1 MAGRDFS
8 NELFPTSA
16 PSSGRDFSAE
26 LFAEEDRKKKQLRQ
40 SDPILSPEDV
50 VMSSV
55 GAPSAEPPQQPRKPV
70 VDPRAQRQVPALPDI
85 RGTISRIGDFLRP
98 EYQSVLEAPVSPEQ
112 QQLNVDRRLT
122 YGAGPISHETEA
134 AAAAVLSGEAEAKN
148 QTVKKVANAMAKRG
162 QPSLSDLIARTKNP
176 EVIRAVRDAKAEE
189 FRSAGEWA
197 ADTLSNISQG
207 TVGLVQLPLNIFAPS
222 GELAQT
228 LRNTQKELQEQE
240 SDVLKAQR
248 AQLLE
253 RVQNENGF
261 FGKYFA
267 TIESLITN
275 PALGISEAV
284 KQVPNFLS
292 IMGVAKLGGALTGE
306 AINTASRFSPTIAL
320 SEAISGNAL
329 LTGARA
335 AGTTAGGVSAA
346 TLMTSG
352 DAAGNTYQTLTDLK
366 KTPMSV
372 WRTNPDFQQLV
383 AQGRTPR
390 QAIEEIATAKARL
403 AAAIVAP
410 LGVLGFMGAESAILA
425 QPGTRAALQAVT
437 PKGAAK
443 IFGKEIGLEQIEE
456 GGTQAGS
463 NVASQTI
470 NPQQSLTE
478 GVPEAMATAA
488 VTAAPFAGA
497 AVARQALQSQQTQ
510 VDLLAEAEARRR
522 LDVQSYDPNLV
533 DPTSTK
539 RPPSTGPVTITPPD
553 EAPFTAPPPP
563 PAPMPPAPGGR
574 IEPGVDGAFNGQP
587 TRVMPDGRIEPNFDE
602 APPAA
607 RPPVD
612 VIPGMMTDEDVA
624 QPENLTVT
632 PVTLTEPEVTPVTLP
647 EPEVTPVTPIQPTLA
662 AELLPETPT
671 VPPAQTPK
679 LFEPSIGEHQAQD
692 MTVVAV
698 PVKDLT
704 LSKDVPQF
712 KAGASSKGVVEPLSG
727 KFTQEGVAPIAVWR
741 RLDGAMEV
749 ISGRHRL
756 DLAKRSN
763 TDLIN
768 AQVYDE
774 AKGFNQSMAATL
786 DAELN
791 IRDEQGKVK
800 DYVNYFKE
808 SGTDRETADAK
819 GFLARTKG
827 KRGFTIANQG
837 SDALIAA
844 INSDQI
850 GDEAAYY
857 VAINAPNDER
867 LQSVGIKA
875 LMDGKSM
882 NTATNTMQ
890 AVKAM
895 AGEQDTT
902 TDMFGFDDSLIKE
915 AQEMAKI
922 AAQMQQAIKNR
933 LSAITGAAKNP
944 AMAKAEGIDVRD
956 PVAIQ
961 QRIEELKQRKT
972 ALENWS
978 TSPELVAE
986 IRAARGVA
994 PPVLPI
1000 FEQPVAPVEPQDDFL
1015 SMQTPEELRNQ
1026 ARGQAETAR
1035 QQAIAEQEA
1044 QRKAQVDS
1052 EVGDFTL
1059 TGSDRAADVAVARGQ
1074 EDLFGAAQ
1082 GTEEESGV
1090 RGASDEEVADVSEA
1104 FDNAKQSQESEGI
1117 TRVFDA
1123 PAKSEIVRM
1132 ENKTKDDG
1140 FLTIEQAKARIAE
1153 WKKNAEQQG
1162 ETRENS
1168 DKIVLSLFDMT
1179 GQWSAPWEEAG
1190 YQVYRFDIQTDPEM
1204 GDVTKFSAE
1213 FFNDLYGAFE
1223 GQDVYAILAA
1233 CPCTDFASSGAR
1245 HFAAKD
1251 ADGRTVESVELVQQ
1265 TLRTVEYF
1273 KPSIWAIENPVGRI
1287 EKLTGLPPWRLSFN
1301 PNHFGDPYTK
1311 KTLLWGRFNADLPTA
1326 PVESVEGSK
1335 MHRMYG
1341 GKSQATKN
1349 ARSVTPEG
1357 FAYAFFTSNN
1367 AIDNPVMAVA
1377 NKYDMMDPAV
1387 IKKAVNAGMTGE
1399 QIANI
1404 VDDPYYLDLDYKA
1417 ANDALSNAVTPTK
1430 GEVTDSQERIIGM
1443 TKKEYRND
1451 EATLGRSTHPSL
1463 SIDFDGQ
1470 DPKSLI
1476 SQYGEKNVRF
1486 LGRLLGITVKDIKS
1500 VAKKLLDINDNVNA
1514 IAGRT
1519 ADDFKGMT
1527 KAELEPLRKQLGFS
1541 AYISK
1546 AELIAK
1552 IVDYQPELTDK
1563 FNARLQ
1569 DAKHQ
1574 AAVTNALR
1582 QGVDVKDEVIK
1593 DYPDL
1598 TAYTRERGSEIY
1610 NQAIQKLALKE
1621 TSNLTGAMYKWRAES
1636 LRELVKKE
1644 EDPQSKQVWGDV
1656 ADKIDQLHGQ
1666 LFGKKQTEEAPA
1678 ILEEDLPEAIAEEK
1692 EFIEEDTKDKL
1703 EAIAQDFMVGDMV
1716 RFGSIPGT
1724 VVGVEGD
1731 YVRMRPDDSKSAK
1744 AYQRVPKSSLTFVG
1758 RPDTTTMVSYSKE
1771 QDNKFGE
1778 EAGQLNANMGNL
1790 IQLLGAN
1797 MYSSS
1802 LAEVT
1807 VKELLQNAFDAVKGA
1822 VADTNSKGESI
1833 KPLYKTGKIQIAINS
1848 NDRTISITD
1857 NARGMTPQIVRDAFF
1872 TVAGSDK
1879 SDLPPG
1885 QRSGGLGLAKM
1896 GFMLG
1901 AENLKLD
1908 TVRDG
1913 VRVTVDTSS
1922 TDIANNNFTIQKS
1935 PAPKGEHGTTVTVK
1949 IPQYYID
1956 PKNGDEK
1963 PIYFPYSLRS
1973 IGALNKPLI
1982 GPVEVSF
1989 KRDTDESAILP
2000 IGVNFEKKN
2009 YTQFKANFDWGS
2021 ADIFFGIERK
2031 PEQYSINHQVL
2042 SAGVYQFSPS
2052 FKLDNELIPYD
2063 IIVNIAPNVDA
2074 RHPDY
2079 PFVNSRESFKD
2090 RIKQDVEALQQYL
2103 GQISRGLEAKDL
2115 QESFKGVVSMPRME
2129 AGQDIADIAD
2139 KLKKTFGEKKQEKP
2153 TAVKALPKEVTVTA
2167 DAVTDT
2173 QTQQILVDVKAKQAE
2188 KQKDASFKG
2197 SEAPKATDFMLDLK
2211 QDPKLPAYHNNTN
2224 VDYLAIGR
2232 PYGEPEQFF
2241 AELGTLVVEM
2251 KEELAKSGFYGYEK
2265 LSPESLFFAGV
2276 SIDKKYGGV
2285 HIRVPYK
2292 AIFVNPFYSFGG
2304 RTIFGIRQQLLNT
2317 MMHEIAHTGSMD
2329 HGVAHN
2335 TQMIKVEQYLADEGL
2350 LDYYRDA
2357 ILDVLRR
2364 HESTFTAMKEAYDK
2378 SSTQNTS
2385 KSLEDYAQDS
2395 SAASARGDEGG
2406 ARNAPSA
2413 IPSRERQ
2420 GRGEGVSRAQ
2430 ADDEKRQD
2438 RKGAREDGKDG
2449 KPSDFLMNVEK
2460 PSKRQINT
2468 PEFKRW
2474 FGRSKVVNEDGS
2486 PKVMYHGTN
2495 KDFNEFVIAEKAN
2508 RTGMPDGFYFTSD
2521 ADDASRYAEGE
2532 GANVLPVYLSI
2543 KNPYNLGGK
2552 NKISNEMVMQF
2563 RDELRKDNPNLPFSW
2578 IQEKVDIFKE
2588 KTAAGRFPFPN
2599 ISFPTA
2605 AMQRVF
2611 KAGGYDGLIDG
2622 DNVFVA
2628 FNKNQVKSATG
2639 NRGTFDESANILQNV
2654 TEEPSLAEQE
2664 GDLIFGSKA
2673 IREAQIAEYA
2683 RLRSQLARVPKQV
2696 AEGKVDLRMQAA
2708 VTRLMQQARDLNSE
2722 IKSTKPRRDSAE
2734 QFLAKAALEFDKGN
2748 ISEDVFNVI
2757 KMAYDKMPDVLEGL
2771 LFSVK
2776 SPGKNI
2782 DSPVAGQFLVFE
2794 RIVRLYKGTSGIDD
2808 PVTIRHELAH
2818 SLEQM
2823 MNPEQR
2829 LAVAQAW
2836 VKGLL
2841 AAIKR
2846 NPDET
2851 HQKYF
2856 NAVMD
2861 FMDNPS
2867 ETNFR
2872 KAVKLLPN
2880 YEMYQFINPSEFWAV
2895 NAEKLMAAE
2904 LGTAWEKFKR
2914 AIARLWEGIKNVVGF
2929 DNRYVV
2935 QKMFKDIMNG
2945 SRNRITTDMLVDL
2958 VGDVGVKF
2966 NVLENIEDDK
2976 KLLEK
2981 YSRPNTPQLDSS
2993 PLKTQIINSSKL
3005 GKEFIKLAVSDPLG
3019 ALGTAANSVDRAVL
3033 YARNKNVWFGSGL
3046 NAADFSKYNGEL
3058 LNSQGLATASVALDN
3073 AIRGGQIATEV
3084 IFQGGIK
3091 FDPKSRNFV
3100 AVQRDKGM
3108 RGVYEAEAA
3117 LKKRLGNQLGTDI
3130 IQGYLEAKRSR
3141 SIQSEYFQREAEY
3154 EFFKNEYEDLQA
3166 TGASEEDIMAARDT
3180 MVDAREDLK
3189 AIEVAYKKI
3198 NMSEEEIDEFI
3209 ARDKVHPELRKIMQN
3224 WSAINQNMLSF
3235 WRQVGLLSESRYEN
3249 LSNIQDYV
3257 PWQRIM
3263 NDETDIHSP
3272 VQTTN
3277 RKMTNIGLEKLF
3289 KKGKPT
3295 VITDVVAKEGQQDF
3309 KIQPATEV
3317 DVEINGNPVDPDK
3330 VTMTADGKVKLDV
3343 PVEAG
3348 DLVVFKASREIENI
3362 IDNMTRNV
3370 MRMTMNGL
3378 RQAAAQ
3384 RIVMEYA
3391 TRDKNKK
3398 VMVFPK
3404 ADKER
3409 GRFDFIV
3416 NGQRIVVEIQ
3426 DPLIAESIFGMESLN
3441 LAMLKPLAAIANFT
3455 RRTITLSGAF
3465 QIKQVFKDAP
3475 TAALVTGVKHPL
3487 LLIGGVYKGFVTSLT
3502 NTDPTIK
3509 ILKAAGI
3516 GGFASPSRTPEAE
3529 IKRRLGIMNRNVF
3542 DFMIKGLDHIGDASD
3557 MAQRVA
3563 VYKRVLAETG
3573 DETQALYQAANVIN
3587 FLHHG
3592 SGQVSQ
3598 MVVKTVPFAGAY
3610 ANSMDVLIQAL
3621 AGGGLKGRS
3630 RSSALARLAMT
3641 GTLLTGIT
3649 LLYCM
3654 MVGDDD
3660 EYNQMDDQTKLRNF
3674 MIPGTKIILPMN
3686 TSAAYFYKAVPEMI
3700 YNKIMKEG
3708 TKDAVDERRL
3718 RTALKEAAM
3727 DMLLGPTP
3735 VPSGI
3740 KPFIE
3745 IGLNKDF
3752 FTGRPVVPESLAKL
3766 DAAERY
3772 MTDTSEAG
3780 KFLSSL
3786 TGTKEKRIL
3795 DPIEADHII
3804 KGLFGTA
3811 GAMAQ
3816 WFSNSIAVS
3825 TGERVAMTDKQTP
3838 LTGSFLRADVGRRNE
3853 DLFYDFKSLVDN
3865 KYGTYS
3871 KMLEREDYDKADDYE
3886 KKYSDIL
3893 IFYKDVNKIDTDL
3906 KEINALIRYYGESKD
3921 TGLTPDQRRQ
3931 EIKELQI
3938 DKQNILE
3945 DTIEMRKEAGL

>member
-26 LFAEEDRKKKQLRQ
+26 LFAEENRKRKQLRQ
-40 SDPILSPEDV
+40 SDPILSPEDA

-55 GAPSAEPPQQPRKPV
+55 GAPSTELPLPRKNVAPV
-70 VDPRAQRQVPALPDI
+70 DTSQPMTAEQYKAAVDKRDRETPTR
-85 RGTISRIGDFLRP
+85 SIGDAALDTGISLLKGVIGLP
-98 EYQSVLEAPVSPEQ
+98 EA
-112 QQLNVDRRLT
+112 
-122 YGAGPISHETEA
+122 
-134 AAAAVLSGEAEAKN
+134 
-148 QTVKKVANAMAKRG
+148 
-162 QPSLSDLIARTKNP
+162 
-176 EVIRAVRDAKAEE
+176 
-189 FRSAGEWA
+189 F
-197 ADTLSNISQG
+197 
-207 TVGLVQLPLNIFAPS
+207 VGLADIPTKGKI
-222 GELAQT
+222 G
-228 LRNTQKELQEQE
+228 K
-240 SDVLKAQR
+240 
-248 AQLLE
+248 LLE
-253 RVQNENGF
+253 DYGYKPNESKKILDAYLSEGQQIANRKLRETKGF
-261 FGKYFA
+261 FPTIQTALENPSTIA
-267 TIESLITN
+267 TSVVESA
-275 PALGISEAV
+275 P
-284 KQVPNFLS
+284 Q
-292 IMGVAKLGGALTGE
+292 MLGGAGIARGLLKAAPSVAPFVAGALGEGTLAAGSAAEQIRGRTKDKLLT
-306 AINTASRFSPTIAL
+306 TKQ
-320 SEAISGNAL
+320 AISAAASGAGTSLFGAVGGLLAKKLGFADIDTLLASGATTGTTKSLTDFIKKASASGVSEGLFEEMPQSAQEQVWMNYATDKPLMEGVAEAAGMGAVTGFAMGVGGAGGNAL
-329 LTGARA
+329 LQRRPTQA
-335 AGTTAGGVSAA
+335 APPQEPAGGGPAP
-346 TLMTSG
+346 
-352 DAAGNTYQTLTDLK
+352 
-366 KTPMSV
+366 TP
-372 WRTNPDFQQLV
+372 P
-383 AQGRTPR
+383 
-390 QAIEEIATAKARL
+390 
-403 AAAIVAP
+403 
-410 LGVLGFMGAESAILA
+410 
-425 QPGTRAALQAVT
+425 PGKM
-437 PKGAAK
+437 PP
-443 IFGKEIGLEQIEE
+443 E
-456 GGTQAGS
+456 GGGRVEPSFDGGPSFT
-463 NVASQTI
+463 
-470 NPQQSLTE
+470 
-478 GVPEAMATAA
+478 
-488 VTAAPFAGA
+488 
-497 AVARQALQSQQTQ
+497 
-510 VDLLAEAEARRR
+510 
-522 LDVQSYDPNLV
+522 
-533 DPTSTK
+533 
-539 RPPSTGPVTITPPD
+539 PPSMPSGPG
-553 EAPFTAPPPP
+553 A
-563 PAPMPPAPGGR
+563 R
-574 IEPGVDGAFNGQP
+574 IEPS
-587 TRVMPDGRIEPNFDE
+587 FDN
-602 APPAA
+602 APPVNV
-607 RPPVD
+607 PPPIVEA
-612 VIPGMMTDEDVA
+612 VPGMMTDEDIA

-632 PVTLTEPEVTPVTLP
+632 PVTLTEPEVTPVT
-647 EPEVTPVTPIQPTLA
+647 PIQPTLA
-662 AELLPETPT
+662 AALLPETPT

-698 PVKDLT
+698 PVKELT

-867 LQSVGIKA
+867 LQSVGLKA

-956 PVAIQ
+956 PAAIQ

-1015 SMQTPEELRNQ
+1015 SMQTPEELRKR
-1026 ARGQAETAR
+1026 AEAQAEAAR
-1035 QQAIAEQEA
+1035 QQAIAGQEA
-1044 QRKAQVDS
+1044 QRRTQADS
-1052 EVGDFTL
+1052 EVGDFVL
-1059 TGSDRAADVAVARGQ
+1059 TGSDRDADEAAARGQ
-1074 EDLFGAAQ
+1074 EDLFGAAPPTTTESETSAEYDAAMEKSNVAIRKFRNIQEAYRNQTIGDEEFLAGRRDYDAAMADYDNAVRKEQ
-1082 GTEEESGV
+1082 GMVEESGV

-1140 FLTIEQAKARIAE
+1140 FLTIKQAKARIAE

-1326 PVESVEGSK
+1326 PVEPVEGSK

-1367 AIDNPVMAVA
+1367 AIDNPVVAVA

-1387 IKKAVNAGMTGE
+1387 IRKAVNAGMTGE

-1404 VDDPYYLDLDYKA
+1404 VDDPYYFDLDYKA
-1417 ANDALSNAVTPTK
+1417 ANDALSNAVTPAK
-1430 GEVTDSQERIIGM
+1430 GAVTDSQERIIGM

-1476 SQYGEKNVRF
+1476 NQYGEKNVRF
-1486 LGRLLGITVKDIKS
+1486 LGRLFGITVKDIKS
-1500 VAKKLLDINDNVNA
+1500 VAKKLLDINDNVNT

-1541 AYISK
+1541 TYLSK
-1546 AELIAK
+1546 EQLIGK

-1563 FNARLQ
+1563 VNTRLQ

-1621 TSNLTGAMYKWRAES
+1621 TSNLTGTMYKSRAEG

-2153 TAVKALPKEVTVTA
+2153 TAAKALPKEVTVTA

-2460 PSKRQINT
+2460 PNKRQINT

-2808 PVTIRHELAH
+2808 PVTIRHELTH

-3154 EFFKNEYEDLQA
+3154 EYLQNDYEELRTA
-3166 TGASEEDIMAARDT
+3166 GASEEDVMAARDA
-3180 MVDAREDLK
+3180 MADAKNDLK

-3198 NMSEEEIDEFI
+3198 SMSEEEIDEFI

-3654 MVGDDD
+3654 LVGDDD
-3660 EYNQMDDQTKLRNF
+3660 EYNQMDDQTKMRNF

-3825 TGERVAMTDKQTP
+3825 TGERVAMTEKQTP
-3838 LTGSFLRADVGRRNE
+3838 LTGAFLRADVGRRNE

-3906 KEINALIRYYGESKD
+3906 KEINALVRYYGESKD
-3921 TGLTPDQRRQ
+3921 TGLTPDKRRQ
-3931 EIKELQI
+3931 AIKELQI

>member
-1 MAGRDFS
+1 MAFQEFKGKLDEPAGTGFVPFTGQLD
-8 NELFPTSA
+8 EL
-16 PSSGRDFSAE
+16 
-26 LFAEEDRKKKQLRQ
+26 LKKPIQ

-176 EVIRAVRDAKAEE
+176 EVIRAARDAKAEE

-253 RVQNENGF
+253 RVQNEDGF

-267 TIESLITN
+267 TVESLITN

-335 AGTTAGGVSAA
+335 AGTTAGGISAA

-510 VDLLAEAEARRR
+510 ADLLAEAEARRR

-553 EAPFTAPPPP
+553 EEPFTAPPPP
-563 PAPMPPAPGGR
+563 PAPMPPAPG
-574 IEPGVDGAFNGQP
+574 
-587 TRVMPDGRIEPNFDE
+587 GRIEPNFDE

-698 PVKDLT
+698 PVKELT

-956 PVAIQ
+956 PAAIQ

-1000 FEQPVAPVEPQDDFL
+1000 FEQPVAPVDTQDDFL
-1015 SMQTPEELRNQ
+1015 SMQTPEELRKR
-1026 ARGQAETAR
+1026 AEAQAEAAR
-1035 QQAIAEQEA
+1035 QQAIAGQEA
-1044 QRKAQVDS
+1044 QRKAQADS
-1052 EVGDFTL
+1052 EVDDFAL
-1059 TGSDRAADVAVARGQ
+1059 TGSDRAADVAVAQGQ

-1090 RGASDEEVADVSEA
+1090 RGASD
-1104 FDNAKQSQESEGI
+1104 K
-1117 TRVFDA
+1117 
-1123 PAKSEIVRM
+1123 
-1132 ENKTKDDG
+1132 
-1140 FLTIEQAKARIAE
+1140 
-1153 WKKNAEQQG
+1153 
-1162 ETRENS
+1162 
-1168 DKIVLSLFDMT
+1168 
-1179 GQWSAPWEEAG
+1179 
-1190 YQVYRFDIQTDPEM
+1190 
-1204 GDVTKFSAE
+1204 
-1213 FFNDLYGAFE
+1213 
-1223 GQDVYAILAA
+1223 
-1233 CPCTDFASSGAR
+1233 
-1245 HFAAKD
+1245 
-1251 ADGRTVESVELVQQ
+1251 
-1265 TLRTVEYF
+1265 
-1273 KPSIWAIENPVGRI
+1273 
-1287 EKLTGLPPWRLSFN
+1287 
-1301 PNHFGDPYTK
+1301 
-1311 KTLLWGRFNADLPTA
+1311 
-1326 PVESVEGSK
+1326 
-1335 MHRMYG
+1335 
-1341 GKSQATKN
+1341 
-1349 ARSVTPEG
+1349 
-1357 FAYAFFTSNN
+1357 
-1367 AIDNPVMAVA
+1367 
-1377 NKYDMMDPAV
+1377 
-1387 IKKAVNAGMTGE
+1387 
-1399 QIANI
+1399 
-1404 VDDPYYLDLDYKA
+1404 
-1417 ANDALSNAVTPTK
+1417 
-1430 GEVTDSQERIIGM
+1430 
-1443 TKKEYRND
+1443 
-1451 EATLGRSTHPSL
+1451 
-1463 SIDFDGQ
+1463 
-1470 DPKSLI
+1470 
-1476 SQYGEKNVRF
+1476 
-1486 LGRLLGITVKDIKS
+1486 
-1500 VAKKLLDINDNVNA
+1500 
-1514 IAGRT
+1514 
-1519 ADDFKGMT
+1519 
-1527 KAELEPLRKQLGFS
+1527 
-1541 AYISK
+1541 
-1546 AELIAK
+1546 
-1552 IVDYQPELTDK
+1552 
-1563 FNARLQ
+1563 
-1569 DAKHQ
+1569 
-1574 AAVTNALR
+1574 
-1582 QGVDVKDEVIK
+1582 
-1593 DYPDL
+1593 
-1598 TAYTRERGSEIY
+1598 
-1610 NQAIQKLALKE
+1610 
-1621 TSNLTGAMYKWRAES
+1621 
-1636 LRELVKKE
+1636 
-1644 EDPQSKQVWGDV
+1644 
-1656 ADKIDQLHGQ
+1656 
-1666 LFGKKQTEEAPA
+1666 APA

-1731 YVRMRPDDSKSAK
+1731 YVRMRPDDAKSAK

-1822 VADTNSKGESI
+1822 VADTNAKGESI
-1833 KPLYKTGKIQIAINS
+1833 KPLYKTGKIQIAINT

-1922 TDIANNNFTIQKS
+1922 TDIANNNFKIQKS

-1982 GPVEVSF
+1982 GPVKVSF

-2031 PEQYSINHQVL
+2031 PDQYSINHQVL

-2052 FKLDNELIPYD
+2052 FKLDDELIPYD

-2090 RIKQDVEALQQYL
+2090 RIKKDVEALQQYL

-2129 AGQDIADIAD
+2129 AGQDIANIAD

-2357 ILDVLRR
+2357 ILDILRR

-2430 ADDEKRQD
+2430 ADDAKRQD

-2460 PSKRQINT
+2460 P
-2468 PEFKRW
+2468 
-2474 FGRSKVVNEDGS
+2474 ED
-2486 PKVMYHGTN
+2486 
-2495 KDFNEFVIAEKAN
+2495 I
-2508 RTGMPDGFYFTSD
+2508 
-2521 ADDASRYAEGE
+2521 
-2532 GANVLPVYLSI
+2532 
-2543 KNPYNLGGK
+2543 
-2552 NKISNEMVMQF
+2552 
-2563 RDELRKDNPNLPFSW
+2563 
-2578 IQEKVDIFKE
+2578 
-2588 KTAAGRFPFPN
+2588 
-2599 ISFPTA
+2599 
-2605 AMQRVF
+2605 
-2611 KAGGYDGLIDG
+2611 
-2622 DNVFVA
+2622 
-2628 FNKNQVKSATG
+2628 
-2639 NRGTFDESANILQNV
+2639 
-2654 TEEPSLAEQE
+2654 TEEPSLAEQGE
-2664 GDLIFGSKA
+2664 DLIVGSKA
-2673 IREAQIAEYA
+2673 IREWQIGEYA
-2683 RLRSQLARVPKQV
+2683 RLRAQLARVPKQV

-2771 LFSVK
+2771 LLSVK
-2776 SPGKNI
+2776 SQGEKKTA
-2782 DSPVAGQFLVFE
+2782 AGQFLAFE

-2808 PVTIRHELAH
+2808 LATIRHELAH

-2846 NPDET
+2846 TPDET

-2861 FMDNPS
+2861 FIDSPS

-2872 KAVKLLPN
+2872 KAVKLLPS

-2958 VGDVGVKF
+2958 VGGTGVKF

-2981 YSRPNTPQLDSS
+2981 HSRPNTPQLDSS
-2993 PLKTQIINSSKL
+2993 PLRTQIINSSKL
-3005 GKEFIKLAVSDPLG
+3005 GKEFLKLAVTDPLG
-3019 ALGTAANSVDRAVL
+3019 ALGTAANSVDRAVV

-3046 NAADFSKYNGEL
+3046 NSADFSKYNGEL

-3073 AIRGGQIATEV
+3073 AIRGGQIASEV

-3141 SIQSEYFQREAEY
+3141 SIQNEYFQREAEY
-3154 EFFKNEYEDLQA
+3154 EFAKNEYEDLQA
-3166 TGASEEDIMAARDT
+3166 TGASEKDIMVARNA

-3189 AIEVAYKKI
+3189 AIEVVYKKI
-3198 NMSEEEIDEFI
+3198 SMSEEEIDDFI
-3209 ARDKVHPELRKIMQN
+3209 ERDTVHPELRKIMQN
-3224 WSAINQNMLSF
+3224 WSAINQNMLAF
-3235 WRQVGLLSESRYEN
+3235 WRQVGLLSESRYDN
-3249 LSNIQDYV
+3249 LSNIKDYV

-3295 VITDVVAKEGQQDF
+3295 VITDVVAKDGQQDF

-3317 DVEINGNPVDPDK
+3317 DVEINGNPVAPDK
-3330 VTMTADGKVKLDV
+3330 VTMTADGKVKVDM
-3343 PVEAG
+3343 PITKG

-3391 TRDKNKK
+3391 TRDKNQKI
-3398 VMVFPK
+3398 MVFPK

-3416 NGQRIVVEIQ
+3416 SGQRIVVEIQ

-3441 LAMLKPLAAIANFT
+3441 LVMLKPLAAVANFT

-3516 GGFASPSRTPEAE
+3516 GGFQSAARTPEAE

-3542 DFMIKGLDHIGDASD
+3542 DFMIKGLDHIGDSSD

-3563 VYKRVLAETG
+3563 VYKRVLAERG

-3718 RTALKEAAM
+3718 RTALKEAAI

-3745 IGLNKDF
+3745 IGLNKNF

-3772 MTDTSEAG
+3772 MADTSEAG

-3871 KMLEREDYDKADDYE
+3871 KMLEREDEKQADAYE
-3886 KKYSDIL
+3886 KKHGNIL
-3893 IFYKDVNKIDTDL
+3893 DFYKEVNKIDSEL
-3906 KEINALIRYYGESKD
+3906 KEINSEIRYYGESKD
-3921 TGLTPDQRRQ
+3921 TRLTPDKRRQ
-3931 EIKELQI
+3931 EIKLLQLEKQEL
-3938 DKQNILE
+3938 LE
-3945 DTIEMRKEAGL
+3945 ETIEMRKEAGL